1 MLFNAHGNKANHIR
15 REKVTLPDYV
25 QYGRVR
31 DEYRLIL
38 IWHEEGQKKRKYF
51 PATSAGLREVKALAA
66 DKNRERKQYGS
77 DFGVIS
83 DDEKRAIE
91 DYRKYKKDCEFNG
104 IIPQTMFQIISEML
118 KNVQTSTPTFQ
129 YLADAY
135 IASMKKTLS
144 KIHIDTTTGA
154 LKKLAAHFGE
164 TQIHKLK
171 EDDFDAFMMTLVPR
185 KGNELSAAA
194 KNKYLITCKAVL
206 NYAVE
211 HEIIEN
217 EHHFLKHATT
227 EKPKRVE
234 PCTLTVDDAKNLMRA
249 LKNTPTL
256 HKYIPMVVL
265 GLFCGVRNQ
274 ERCRLRYSDLYVGGR
289 NEIFLSCEV
298 TKTATDRTVYPTENV
313 KLWLEFARANGICMT
328 PDDYICPGKT
338 EYNREIFA
346 KMFHKNLK
354 KVGIVL
360 PKNVLRHTA
369 ASFMCEQQ
377 GFTATSTQLGH
388 TEQIL
393 RQHYRRAM
401 SKADAEE
408 FFNITPENI

>member
-1 MLFNAHGNKANHIR
+1 MATKQITLEGK
-15 REKVTLPDYV
+15 KVTLPDYV

-38 IWHEEGQKKRKYF
+38 IWHEDGQKKRKYF

-104 IIPQTMFQIISEML
+104 IVPQSMFQIISAML
-118 KNVQTSTPTFQ
+118 KNVQTTTPTFQ

-135 IASMKKTLS
+135 LASMKKSLS
-144 KIHIDTTTGA
+144 KIHVATTTGA

-171 EDDFDAFMMTLVPR
+171 EADFDDFMMTLVPR
-185 KGNELSAAA
+185 KGNELSAAV
-194 KNKYLITCKAVL
+194 KIKYLKACKSVL
-206 NYAVE
+206 EYAVKKD
-211 HEIIEN
+211 IIDAEY
-217 EHHFLKHATT
+217 HFLKHTT
-227 EKPKRVE
+227 AEKPKRVE
-234 PCTLTVDDAKNLMRA
+234 PCTLTVEESKNLMRA
-249 LKNTPTL
+249 LKNTPAL

-274 ERCRLRYSDLYVGGR
+274 ERCRLKYADLYVGGR
-289 NEIFLSCEV
+289 NEIFLSCQV
-298 TKTATDRTVYPTENV
+298 TKTATDRTVYPSENV
-313 KLWLEFARANGICMT
+313 KQWLDFAQENGICMNS
-328 PDDYICPGKT
+328 DAYICPGET
-338 EYNREIFA
+338 EYNREIFT

-408 FFNITPENI
+408 FFNITPETV